1 MEFLKTFIE
10 PLPNINNNFYRNI
23 QFVENIFIAGI
34 LIGVTY
40 LSLKRNFRTTFLWIF
55 LSFFFKFQ

>member
-23 QFVENIFIAGI
+23 QFVENIFIAELNWCNLFVI
-34 LIGVTY
+34 
-40 LSLKRNFRTTFLWIF
+40 KA
-55 LSFFFKFQ
+55 